1 MSGICVVAT
10 ALDGALARSSLELV
24 GGGRAL
30 GASLGLEVG
39 AILLGYGPGLP
50 EATGILQQYGTGT
63 VHRITHPTLTA
74 GQTDACL
81 IAVEQVVRATQPQIV
96 LISADTV
103 GRELAP
109 RLAHRTGAA
118 LATECVELAAE
129 GQAVVAK
136 RQVYGGRALATL
148 VVTRRPA
155 VLSVKPRALEAP
167 EPAPAS
173 GTVTDVAV
181 IIDAAALP
189 TRVREVQREQA
200 EVGLEDAQIVV
211 SGGRGLGGPDGFK
224 LLQELAAALGGA
236 VGSSRPPADAGWV
249 PISWQI
255 GQTGKTVRPALYI
268 AVGISGATQHVAG
281 VSGSRTIVAINRD
294 PEAPI
299 FSLAHLGIVGDY
311 REVVPLLTAK
321 VKALKGG

>member
-1 MSGICVVAT
+1 MSGICIVAT

-200 EVGLEDAQIVV
+200 ELAV
-211 SGGRGLGGPDGFK
+211 RGGPPR
-224 LLQELAAALGGA
+224 AM
-236 VGSSRPPADAGWV
+236 R
-249 PISWQI
+249 
-255 GQTGKTVRPALYI
+255 LY
-268 AVGISGATQHVAG
+268 QQY
-281 VSGSRTIVAINRD
+281 
-294 PEAPI
+294 I
-299 FSLAHLGIVGDY
+299 FLFLNK
-311 REVVPLLTAK
+311 REFCL
-321 VKALKGG
+321 